1 MSALKKI
8 LIGLAAVIVTLVA
21 IALILPF
28 FIPVDF
34 VKQRVVAEVER
45 RTGRAFA
52 IDGPVQLSL
61 LPSVT
66 VSLEDVSLA
75 NATGSRAEAMIE
87 LGQLDLEVALFPLFS
102 RELEIQRLILRE
114 PVIALEIDEEGRPN
128 WMRYSVAG
136 EPQGMLFADPDA
148 ADAAVAD
155 PATETADGDAAP
167 ALAGLTLGDLGI
179 VDGQVTYYNAVTGE
193 RIDVADI
200 DVSVA
205 LPDLNSSFEASGSVS
220 FNERPLTFDASALE
234 PRALLF
240 GAGPGDTGSAAM
252 VSIESEV
259 VTALFD
265 GDLALGGEPRAVG
278 ALTLSVPSTA
288 GLMDWLGPLLPAGS
302 DPGGALPVDSLAFTG
317 DIDAAPAFL
326 VVENGELTVDE
337 TSASGNLTV
346 TLDGPRPAVVGVVDI
361 GIIDLDRFLNA
372 AATVPSTPT
381 LPAEEPAAT
390 VEPETDGT
398 AAPETAGPD
407 LSPLFLADVNLTLR
421 LAGVSVRGADIGA
434 SVVGLSLADGQLTAQ
449 TNETAMFG
457 GTAAINAVFNA
468 AAEAPRFGIEAV
480 LNRIEIGPAL
490 ATMAGQSDVGGTLT
504 ADIDL
509 SGRGLN
515 RPAIAESLTGR
526 ASINLSNGRGTIPAP
541 TADASPIALTNVDVT
556 LDVRAIDG
564 PLTSAGSLRLRDRS
578 LSYSATVGNLRSQ
591 VAGSDSPVR
600 LAVTSDLGALSFD
613 GTAAAAAQPSA
624 TGQAS
629 LNIASIA
636 ALIDWIGIGPLNLPI
651 DRLTYEGDLAAS
663 PVRIALED
671 FDLTADTLRADGT
684 VTMTL
689 DGPRPAIA
697 GQVALG
703 ETDFDTL
710 IPPAAD
716 AEAAPVPDAGGTA
729 GGAPAGETIDLSALR
744 TADVDLTVDSA
755 GGTVRGVEFGPTTAT
770 ILLQDGVLDLRTAE
784 IGLFGGTAAV
794 DIGVDSAADLPTYR
808 IDLQAAGIQA
818 EPLLLAVAETDRLSG
833 TSNVTLSVT
842 SAGRDRQ
849 AILARLD
856 GDGAVAFRDG
866 AVKGVNLAALIR
878 NVGTGFLA
886 GGEAR
891 STDFA
896 ELSSTFAITGGLL
909 QTDDLQMLAPLFRIE
924 GTGEADLAAQTLN
937 MRLVPRLV
945 ADIEGQG
952 GQFDRSGLLVP
963 VLVGGTFQNPTF
975 QPDLSGLVEDALSDP
990 QALIDR
996 VEGLG
1001 GDAGQVRELLGG
1013 ADPEAALGSL
1023 LQGLTGDRGAGTE
1036 GETDGTDPLS
1046 GLLQGLTGRGSAP
1059 APAESQ
1065 EQPAP
1070 PGDPTQDAAPPA
1082 ETPAT
1087 TPEGAVGTLLQG
1099 LTGGEAGDSTAQVG
1113 GALGGLLGGLAGGG
1127 ADGSGAPAP
1136 AETPADA
1143 VAGQPAV
1150 DASAPD
1156 AAVRALFINGQVP
1169 MPANKP
1175 DPSVPSAPAVPPPA
1189 VEPAAPEPDSPPT
1202 DQPADQPAEPLE
1214 ELLDA
1219 VPGGDLLR
1227 NLPLR
1232 GN

>member
-75 NATGSRAEAMIE
+75 NATGGRAETMIE

-102 RELEIQRLILRE
+102 RDLEIQRLILRE
-114 PVIALEIDEEGRPN
+114 PAIALEIDEEGRPN

-136 EPQGMLFADPDA
+136 EPQGMLFTDPDA
-148 ADAAVAD
+148 ADATVAD
-155 PATETADGDAAP
+155 PTSETTEGDAAP

-179 VDGQVTYYNAVTGE
+179 VNGQVTYYNAVTGE
-193 RIDVADI
+193 RIDLADI
-200 DVSVA
+200 DVSVE

-220 FNERPLTFDASALE
+220 FNGRPVTFDASAVE

-265 GDLALGGEPRAVG
+265 GELALGGEPRAVG

-288 GLMDWLGPLLPAGS
+288 GLMDWMGPLLPAGS
-302 DPGGALPVDSLAFTG
+302 DPVDTLPIDSLAFTG
-317 DIDAAPAFL
+317 DIDAASTFL

-346 TLDGPRPAVVGVVDI
+346 TLDGPRPAIVGVVDV

-372 AATVPSTPT
+372 AATAPSTPAPPA
-381 LPAEEPAAT
+381 LPAEEPAAP
-390 VEPETDGT
+390 VEPDTDGT
-398 AAPETAGPD
+398 AAPETTAPD

-468 AAEAPRFGIEAV
+468 AAEVPRFGIEAV

-509 SGRGLN
+509 SGRGLD
-515 RPAIAESLTGR
+515 RPTIAESLTGR

-541 TADASPIALTNVDVT
+541 RADAPPIALTNLDVT

-578 LSYSATVGNLRSQ
+578 VSYSATVGNLRSL

-613 GTAAAAAQPSA
+613 GTAAAAATPSA
-624 TGQAS
+624 AGQAS

-636 ALIDWIGIGPLNLPI
+636 TLADWIGIGPLDLPV

-671 FDLTADTLRADGT
+671 FDLTADALRADGT

-716 AEAAPVPDAGGTA
+716 AGAATVPDAGGTT
-729 GGAPAGETIDLSALR
+729 GEAPAEETIDLSALQ
-744 TADVDLTVDSA
+744 TADVDLAVDSA
-755 GGTVRGVEFGPTTAT
+755 GGIVRGVEFGPTTAT
-770 ILLQDGVLDLRTAE
+770 ILLQDGVLDLQTTETA
-784 IGLFGGTAAV
+784 LFGGIAAV
-794 DIGVDSAADLPTYR
+794 DIGVDSAADLPAYR

-818 EPLLLAVAETDRLSG
+818 EPLLLAVADTDRLSG
-833 TSNVTLSVT
+833 TSDVTLSVT

-975 QPDLSGLVEDALSDP
+975 QPDLSGVVEDALSDP

-1023 LQGLTGDRGAGTE
+1023 LQGLTGEQAAGTD
-1036 GETDGTDPLS
+1036 GETDGADPLS

-1065 EQPAP
+1065 DQPAP
-1070 PGDPTQDAAPPA
+1070 PGDTIQDAAPPA
-1082 ETPAT
+1082 SAPAT
-1087 TPEGAVGTLLQG
+1087 QEGTVGTLLQG
-1099 LTGGEAGDSTAQVG
+1099 LTGGEADDSTAQVG
-1113 GALGGLLGGLAGGG
+1113 SALGGLLGGPTGGETDDT
-1127 ADGSGAPAP
+1127 AGAPAP
-1136 AETPADA
+1136 ADGTTPS
-1143 VAGQPAV
+1143 GQPAA

-1156 AAVRALFINGQVP
+1156 AAVRALFIDGQVP

-1175 DPSVPSAPAVPPPA
+1175 DPSVPSVPAVPPPV
-1189 VEPAAPEPDSPPT
+1189 VEPATPPT
-1202 DQPADQPAEPLE
+1202 EEPTEPLE
-1214 ELLDA
+1214 DLLDS

-1227 NLPLR
+1227 NLPLQ